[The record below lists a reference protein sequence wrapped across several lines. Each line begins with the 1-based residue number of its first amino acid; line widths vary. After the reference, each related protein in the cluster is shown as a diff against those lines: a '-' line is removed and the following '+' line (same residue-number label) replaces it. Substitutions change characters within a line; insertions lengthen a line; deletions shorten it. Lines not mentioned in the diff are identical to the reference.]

1 MGGELFLSKG
11 PCYLWLNGTQPSLAL
26 EAMRGQRVIHGPPVA
41 ISNCL
46 RVKGSQVASGTD
58 AQRLLLRSKRV
69 GFTWQ
74 ANQANSPLKQCIY
87 ADLHGQL
94 RHIRAEPFGEVGT
107 NNCNSSNVEF
117 LRAAKVLLLRRDNP
131 LARRMAA
138 SSTKES
144 YTELGLTPPNVS
156 QNVTFTSEML
166 ADIDRFGR
174 RTRSCYR
181 HVAQALQRCG
191 VDVME
196 LSYEQLNLNHRSFVR
211 VLSFLGEKAEYS
223 DTEKLLQ
230 GTDSRWH
237 CPLSDSGKH
246 HVNGPVAYLNLE
258 TTRLFGSMLEEGRF
272 EYLRYCHLF
281 DNCTL
286 EPESHRRH

>member
-1 MGGELFLSKG
+1 MLKDCCFAQNELASHGRRTKPIL
-11 PCYLWLNGTQPSLAL
+11 PSSNASTL
-26 EAMRGQRVIHGPPVA
+26 
-41 ISNCL
+41 IST
-46 RVKGSQVASGTD
+46 VSFD
-58 AQRLLLRSKRV
+58 
-69 GFTWQ
+69 
-74 ANQANSPLKQCIY
+74 
-87 ADLHGQL
+87 
-94 RHIRAEPFGEVGT
+94 IRAEPFGEVGT